1 MCEQEPYPMVFRP
14 ARQLFGMVST
24 LNLSICHLFSFLS
37 NYVVGIPFIY
47 FHLHFRVM
55 LVKHSE
61 LDRVS
66 SFYVTD

>member
-1 MCEQEPYPMVFRP
+1 MVFRP
-14 ARQLFGMVST
+14 VLQLSGIVST

-37 NYVVGIPFIY
+37 KCLVGIPFVY
-47 FHLHFRVM
+47 FHLHFRIM

-66 SFYVTD
+66 SFCVRHKRRI